1 MRIAVTRE
9 DESDIGRVPC
19 HPLYLI
25 SLNFTQFYIILL
37 NFTQF
42 YLFSAQVLFNL
53 YLILLI
59 FHSIFYLP
67 SLNFILSTLLNL
79 TYFNFILSL
88 SHFPLSFY
96 NYFLFLT
103 SAIFINFHRPSQPS
117 HSFILPFFP
126 NGSTIFSYKYLS
138 YQYSINKNY
147 TFITFPFKNWLFHLV
162 QISFL

>member
-1 MRIAVTRE
+1 MFICADDDKDSGNERRWKWYR
-9 DESDIGRVPC
+9 SGPVP
-19 HPLYLI
+19 PP

-37 NFTQF
+37 NFAQF

-79 TYFNFILSL
+79 TYFNFILSYL
-88 SHFPLSFY
+88 YPHFPLSFY

-103 SAIFINFHRPSQPS
+103 STIFINFHRSSQTS
-117 HSFILPFFP
+117 HSFTLPFLP
-126 NGSTIFSYKYLS
+126 NSPTIFSYKYLS
-138 YQYSINKNY
+138 YQHSINKNY
-147 TFITFPFKNWLFHLV
+147 TFITFPL
-162 QISFL
+162 

>member
-1 MRIAVTRE
+1 MRVVVTKE

-19 HPLYLI
+19 HPLYSIL
-25 SLNFTQFYIILL
+25 LNFTQFYIILL
-37 NFTQF
+37 NFAQF

-79 TYFNFILSL
+79 TYFNFILSYL
-88 SHFPLSFY
+88 IFIPNFALSFY

-126 NGSTIFSYKYLS
+126 NGSTIFSY
-138 YQYSINKNY
+138 QYSINKNY